1 MSAGTY
7 DFNIEQGADYALDIT
22 YKDGAGAVVDLSDGY
37 SATMHIRESSGSV
50 SPLIT
55 STNANSRVI
64 FHASS
69 SATPNIKLRLSSTET
84 GNLNF
89 GTAFYDLELSSGGSS
104 AEKVIRG
111 RVKLIKEF
119 TK

>member
-55 STNANSRVI
+55 LTNANSRVI

-69 SATPNIKLRLSSTET
+69 SATPNM
-84 GNLNF
+84 NF